1 MIKPDKIIRS
11 KRKTLA
17 ISVDATGKLI
27 VRAPLHCSEARIL
40 AFIEKKSDWIKKHQ
54 AKTLG
59 KDKLLPSEDLDG
71 FKFSFLGGICEIKKQ
86 GARTRYDQGNGILYI
101 PENGTDEHVRRWLKS
116 RAKEILTP
124 MVENRARLMGTTYRA
139 VSISSAKTRWGSCS
153 ADNSIRFTFRLLY
166 APMAVI
172 DYVVVHELSHT
183 IHKDHSKAFWQEVE
197 KYRPD
202 WKIAR
207 KWLKDRRYLMQ
218 IF

>member
-1 MIKPDKIIRS
+1 
-11 KRKTLA
+11 
-17 ISVDATGKLI
+17 
-27 VRAPLHCSEARIL
+27 
-40 AFIEKKSDWIKKHQ
+40 
-54 AKTLG
+54 
-59 KDKLLPSEDLDG
+59 
-71 FKFSFLGGICEIKKQ
+71 
-86 GARTRYDQGNGILYI
+86 
-101 PENGTDEHVRRWLKS
+101 
-116 RAKEILTP
+116 

-183 IHKDHSKAFWQEVE
+183 VHKDHSKAFWLEVE